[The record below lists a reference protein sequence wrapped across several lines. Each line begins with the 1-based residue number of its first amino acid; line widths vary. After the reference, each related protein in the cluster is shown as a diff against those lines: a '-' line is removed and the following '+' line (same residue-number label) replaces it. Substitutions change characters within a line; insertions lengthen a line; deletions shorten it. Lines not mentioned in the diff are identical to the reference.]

1 MDIEKEVLE
10 QACFMM
16 IAFSGAAKSDYME
29 GLALAKKGQYD
40 EAILALE
47 RGDDNF
53 RQAHSAHFDLIQK
66 EGSSENGLLA
76 RLLLVHAEDQMAMAE
91 TTKMFVQ
98 ELIELYQFVKIKPQ
112 NEN

>member
-1 MDIEKEVLE
+1 MEIGKEALE

-29 GLALAKKGQYD
+29 GLQLAKKGQYE
-40 EAILALE
+40 EASAALR

-53 RQAHSAHFDLIQK
+53 RQAHHAHFELIQA

-98 ELIELYQFVKIKPQ
+98 ELMELYQSLHK
-112 NEN
+112 

>member
-1 MDIEKEVLE
+1 MSIEKEALE

-29 GLALAKKGQYD
+29 GLNLAKNGQYE
-40 EAILALE
+40 EAKAAIE
-47 RGDDNF
+47 RGDQNF
-53 RQAHSAHFDLIQK
+53 RQAHSSHFDLIQE

-91 TTKMFVQ
+91 TTKMFVE
-98 ELIELYQFVKIKPQ
+98 ELIELYQVVKK
-112 NEN
+112 